1 MTEQENSA
9 QSVSEA
15 YTVAAVGHVLA
26 TAREEAGL
34 SVEQAASQLR
44 LSRRQVEAIEAGD
57 LDALPGLA
65 FARGFVRNY
74 AKLLQIDA
82 EPLMQAFRTE
92 QSPSIAS
99 AHIGLQ
105 MENIVIESA
114 RNRRPLGVYAIIILL
129 LVALGLAVAWY
140 RSQQSA
146 QTAHALPEALP
157 MAQDVAPLPLP
168 IPQPEASSPSQE
180 TPATPA
186 TPGQASAPGTVPVP
200 AEAAAAPAQP
210 EPAAPQPAAA
220 LGAMTLT
227 FSESSWV
234 SVHDKDGKELY
245 SKTMPAGSSATVEG
259 TPPFRVVLGNARGTQ
274 VSYNGEPVDLAL
286 HVKGNVARFT
296 LE

>member
-9 QSVSEA
+9 QSASET

-114 RNRRPLGVYAIIILL
+114 RNRRPLGVYAILILL
-129 LVALGLAVAWY
+129 LAALGLAVAWY
-140 RSQQSA
+140 RNQQSA
-146 QTAHALPEALP
+146 QTAHTLPEALP
-157 MAQDVAPLPLP
+157 MAQEVEPLPLP

-180 TPATPA
+180 TLAVPAVPE
-186 TPGQASAPGTVPVP
+186 PESASGTVP
-200 AEAAAAPAQP
+200 AETAAAPAQP
-210 EPAAPQPAAA
+210 EPAAPQQAAAA

-227 FSESSWV
+227 FSEPSWA